1 MAVSRR
7 GRGRRRGGSS
17 VVAPLLAALALV
29 TAALATEAPT
39 RIVVEGRPIT
49 AAGALP
55 ALRGGQLWLPLE
67 PIARELLD
75 TIEVDVPG
83 ESVAAHL
90 SHTGETRTFR
100 RPTGEIQRDGAIL
113 AIVPGATDVVLT
125 PHPAD
130 LRVPLDVL
138 SALLDVAIQVD
149 ADAGVIA
156 VQRAVAIAPEASV
169 RRTSALELARLDYLG
184 YVDRRAP
191 ETGAGLRIGAEG
203 LAYDSSFVGYLEG
216 SGGTIQGGPRIDG
229 GMLRIVRP
237 SRQAWTVGDTVLSP
251 GYRFLAGPVR
261 GLALDQ
267 PIGRSEV
274 RAFAGGA
281 LSGVDPGIGLI
292 SRRRYETELAS
303 VLWNNAVLA
312 QNRSGLGFG
321 LGATA
326 FSGDESEGVMAVHH
340 LRSRSR
346 TNLFVLDAALGEF
359 DDAGD
364 EEGKSFDGALEI
376 ANSLSLGRHS
386 VTLRGA
392 YYGDRFATPVENSSL
407 RGRSYLEALWSG
419 PLAPGLTAGLGLAR
433 SRTRIPVTVDSNNFS
448 VSLNYN
454 DYRTFLPEISI
465 YHAESRPDTGADTR
479 NTLVD
484 MARTLGN
491 WRPFLTYTRTG
502 TEFADFDALSL
513 GTSVLTPDAGA
524 FRIAGRG
531 SEGGTRGTTVDWS
544 SPLLAR
550 GRLQLSAG
558 VSYDWQTDD
567 RPEVEADDGRFSSR
581 LALQGR
587 LPGGHLLQLSYFDT
601 SYEREVL
608 VTVSGPIVER
618 ETPLRYASGPGA
630 PKLVV
635 TSRIVGRLFEDAN
648 RDGRFDPAFDKPL
661 PGARLWL
668 DSSTVATTNAV
679 GIYRFEGVTPGA
691 RELRVELES
700 VSAMLTPNGG
710 LKKTLNVPARS
721 EYAVDFAFFPTGG
734 IGGIV
739 FVDLDRDGTMDEG
752 EPPAPDV
759 RVLCSCGRDTLT
771 TVDGTF
777 ILGDLPPGEVS
788 LTIDLQ
794 GLPERHR
801 VAPERLVAS
810 VTPGRQ
816 TYGLRLAVQAIE
828 RAVEERV
835 AQVQ

>member
-1 MAVSRR
+1 VFL
-7 GRGRRRGGSS
+7 
-17 VVAPLLAALALV
+17 VLLAAVHLAV
-29 TAALATEAPT
+29 AAGTPT

-55 ALRGGQLWLPLE
+55 ALRGDQLWVPLE
-67 PIARELLD
+67 PIARELFD

-83 ESVAAHL
+83 ERIVARL
-90 SHTGETRTFR
+90 SHTGEKRTFR
-100 RPTGEIQRDGAIL
+100 RPTGEVQRDGAIL
-113 AIVPGATDVVLT
+113 AIVPGASEVVLT
-125 PHPAD
+125 PKPAD
-130 LRVPLDVL
+130 LRVPLDLL
-138 SALLDVAIQVD
+138 SVLLDVAIQVD
-149 ADAGVIA
+149 VDAGVIA
-156 VQRAVAIAPEASV
+156 VQRAVAIAPAASV

-191 ETGAGLRIGAEG
+191 ETGAGLRLGAEG
-203 LAYDSSFVGYLEG
+203 LAFDSSFVAYLEG
-216 SGGTIQGGPRIDG
+216 SGGSIQGGPRLDG

-237 SRQAWTVGDTVLSP
+237 SRQAWTVGDMVLSP

-267 PIGRSEV
+267 PIGGSQL

-292 SRRRYETELAS
+292 SHRLYETGLAS
-303 VLWNNAVLA
+303 VIWNNAVLA
-312 QNRSGLGFG
+312 QNRPGVGIGF
-321 LGATA
+321 GATA
-326 FSGDESEGVMAVHH
+326 FSGDESDGVMAVHH
-340 LRSRSR
+340 LRSRTR
-346 TNLFVLDAALGEF
+346 TNLFVLDAAFGEF
-359 DDAGD
+359 DEAGD
-364 EEGKSFDGALEI
+364 EEGGAFDGALEI

-386 VTLRGA
+386 ITVRGA
-392 YYGDRFATPVENSSL
+392 YYGDHFATPVENPSL
-407 RGRSYLEALWSG
+407 RGRSYLEALWTG

-433 SRTRIPVTVDSNNFS
+433 NWTRIPVALDSTNYS
-448 VSLNYN
+448 VSLNYS

-465 YHAESRPDTGADTR
+465 YHAESHPDSGNDTK

-484 MARTLGN
+484 IARTIGD

-502 TEFADFDALSL
+502 TDLADYDAVSL
-513 GTSVLTPDAGA
+513 GTSVATREAGA

-531 SEGGTRGTTVDWS
+531 SDGGTRGATVDWT
-544 SPLLAR
+544 SPLVAR
-550 GRLQLSAG
+550 GRLQVSAG
-558 VSYDWQTDD
+558 AGYDWQTDD
-567 RPEVEADDGRFSSR
+567 LPGAEEDDGRFSSR

-601 SYEREVL
+601 SYDREVL

-618 ETPLRYASGPGA
+618 ETPMRYAGGAGGPT
-630 PKLVV
+630 LVV

-648 RDGRFDPAFDKPL
+648 RDGRFDPAVDRPL
-661 PGARLWL
+661 SAARLWL
-668 DSSTVATTNAV
+668 DSSTVATTDAA
-679 GIYRFEGVTPGA
+679 GIYRFDGVTPGA
-691 RELRVELES
+691 RVLRVDLQS
-700 VSAMLTPNGG
+700 VHAMLTPNGG
-710 LKKTLNVPARS
+710 LTKTLNVPARS
-721 EYAVDFAFFPTGG
+721 EYSVDFAFFATGG

-739 FVDLDRDGTMDEG
+739 FLDLDLDGTMDEA
-752 EPPAPDV
+752 EPPVADI

-810 VTPGRQ
+810 VTAGRQ
-816 TYGLRLAVQAIE
+816 SYGLRLAVQATE
-828 RAVEERV
+828 RPVEERI
-835 AQVQ
+835 ARIQ